1 MNILESLKMSAKVLI
16 AHKLRSSLTI
26 TGITIGSASVI
37 LMIGIGQGAKQLT
50 TEQFKS
56 LGPNVLFVSPGSEN
70 ERQTTLN
77 PPKTLVLKDAEA
89 IASQVPTVAAVAPQ
103 INLRELITY
112 GNRNTKQLVLGV
124 TPEFL
129 EVRNYQIAIG
139 RFINAIDLKRNTS
152 VVVLGSELAKRLFAE
167 QNPLGKQI
175 QIKNLR
181 LEVIGVMEP
190 KGTFLG
196 TNQDETAY
204 LPISTLTLK
213 LRGQTS
219 AYGISLTY
227 ISVSA
232 RDQNSIR
239 AAKFQIENL
248 LRLRHKIMGE
258 DDFTVQTQQTILQTV
273 NLVTNGLIVMLAL
286 IASISLLVGGIGVMN
301 IMLVSVTERTPE
313 IGLRKA
319 IGATEKD
326 ILIQFLIEAVLLS
339 TAGGLL
345 GTLIGVGGGL
355 LISSLSSLAVIIS
368 PFVIALAVGTSGGIG
383 LFFGVVPAQKAAKLE
398 PIVALKRT

>member
-1 MNILESLKMSAKVLI
+1 MNILESLKMASATLT

-56 LGPNVLFVSPGSEN
+56 LGPNVLFVSPGIEN

-77 PPKTLVLKDAEA
+77 PPKTLVLDDAEA

-112 GNRNTKQLVLGV
+112 RRRNTKQLVLGV

-129 EVRNYQIAIG
+129 EVRNYQIAQG
-139 RFINAIDLKRNTS
+139 RFITDIDLKRNTS
-152 VVVLGSELAKRLFAE
+152 VVVLGSDLAKQLFSE

-175 QIKNLR
+175 QIRNLR
-181 LEVIGVMEP
+181 LEVVGVMEP

-213 LRGQTS
+213 LRGQNS
-219 AYGISLTY
+219 PYGTSLTY

-248 LRLRHKIMGE
+248 LRLRHKITNE
-258 DDFTVQTQQTILQTV
+258 DDFTVSTQQAILQTV
-273 NLVTNGLIVMLAL
+273 NLVTTGLIVMLAL
-286 IASISLLVGGIGVMN
+286 IAGISLVVGGIGVMN

-326 ILIQFLIEAVLLS
+326 ILVQFLIESIILS

-345 GTLIGVGGGL
+345 GAFIGISGGF
-355 LISSLSSLAVIIS
+355 LISSLSTLSVILS
-368 PFVIALAVGTSGGIG
+368 PWVIALAVGTSGGIG
-383 LFFGVVPAQKAAKLE
+383 LFFGVVPAKQAAKLE
-398 PIVALKRT
+398 PIVALRKS

>member
-1 MNILESLKMSAKVLI
+1 MNILESLKMASATLI

-56 LGPNVLFVSPGSEN
+56 LGPNVLFVSPGIEN

-77 PPKTLVLKDAEA
+77 PPKTLVLADAEA
-89 IASQVPTVAAVAPQ
+89 IAEQVPTVAAVAPQ

-112 GNRNTKQLVLGV
+112 RGRNTKQLVLGV

-129 EVRNYQIAIG
+129 EVRNYQIAQG
-139 RFINAIDLKRNTS
+139 RFIKDIDLKRNTS
-152 VVVLGSELAKRLFAE
+152 VVVLGSDLAKQLFAE
-167 QNPLGKQI
+167 QTPLGKEI
-175 QIKNLR
+175 QIRNLR
-181 LEVIGVMEP
+181 LEVIGIMEP

-204 LPISTLTLK
+204 LPITTLKLK
-213 LRGQTS
+213 LRGQNS
-219 AYGISLTY
+219 PYGTSLTY

-232 RDQNSIR
+232 KNQNSIR

-248 LRLRHKIMGE
+248 LRLRHKITGE
-258 DDFTVQTQQTILQTV
+258 DDFTVQTQQAILQTV
-273 NLVTNGLIVMLAL
+273 NLVTTGLIVMLAL
-286 IASISLLVGGIGVMN
+286 IAGISLLVGGIGVMN

-326 ILIQFLIEAVLLS
+326 ILIQFLIESIILS

-345 GTLIGVGGGL
+345 GAFIGISGGFLIT
-355 LISSLSSLAVIIS
+355 SLSTLSVILS
-368 PFVIALAVGTSGGIG
+368 PWIIALAVGTSGGIG
-383 LFFGVVPAQKAAKLE
+383 LFFGVVPAKQAAKLE
-398 PIVALKRT
+398 PIVALKKT

>member
-1 MNILESLKMSAKVLI
+1 MNILESFKMASATLI

-37 LMIGIGQGAKQLT
+37 LMIGIGEGAKQLA

-56 LGPNVLFVSPGSEN
+56 LGPNVLFVSPGSEKAR
-70 ERQTTLN
+70 ETSLN
-77 PPKTLVLKDAEA
+77 PPKTLVLADAEA

-112 GNRNTKQLVLGV
+112 RNRNTKQLVLGV

-129 EVRNYQIAIG
+129 EVRNYQIAKG
-139 RFINAIDLKRNTS
+139 RFITQIDIKRKIS
-152 VVVLGSELAKRLFAE
+152 VVVLGYDLAQRLFVE
-167 QNPLGKQI
+167 KNPLGEQI
-175 QIKNLR
+175 QIRNLR
-181 LEVIGVMEP
+181 LEVVGVLEP

-213 LRGQTS
+213 LRGQNS
-219 AYGISLTY
+219 PYGTALTY
-227 ISVSA
+227 MSVSA
-232 RDQNSIR
+232 RDKNSIR

-248 LRLRHKIMGE
+248 LRLRHKITNE
-258 DDFTVQTQQTILQTV
+258 DDFTVSTQETILKTV
-273 NLVTNGLIVMLAL
+273 DLVTNGLIVMLAL

-301 IMLVSVTERTPE
+301 IMLVSVTERTQE

-319 IGATEKD
+319 LGATEKD
-326 ILIQFLIEAVLLS
+326 ILFQFLIESILLS
-339 TAGGLL
+339 IAGGIL
-345 GTLIGVGGGL
+345 GTVIGISGSL
-355 LISSLSSLAVIIS
+355 LISSLSTLSVILS
-368 PFVIALAVGTSGGIG
+368 PWVIVLAVGTSGAIG
-383 LFFGVVPAQKAAKLE
+383 LFFGVVPAQKAAQLE
-398 PIVALKRT
+398 PIVALRKS

>member
-1 MNILESLKMSAKVLI
+1 MNILESLKMASATLT

-56 LGPNVLFVSPGSEN
+56 LGPNVLFVSPGIEN

-77 PPKTLVLKDAEA
+77 PPKTLVLDDAEA

-112 GNRNTKQLVLGV
+112 RRRNTKQLVLGV

-129 EVRNYQIAIG
+129 EVRNYQIAQG
-139 RFINAIDLKRNTS
+139 RFITDIDLKRNTS
-152 VVVLGSELAKRLFAE
+152 VVVLGSDLAKQLFSE

-175 QIKNLR
+175 QIRNLR
-181 LEVIGVMEP
+181 LEVVGVMEP

-213 LRGQTS
+213 LRGQNS
-219 AYGISLTY
+219 PYGTSLTY

-248 LRLRHKIMGE
+248 LRLRHKITNE
-258 DDFTVQTQQTILQTV
+258 DDFTVSTQQAILQTV
-273 NLVTNGLIVMLAL
+273 NLVTTGLIVMLAL
-286 IASISLLVGGIGVMN
+286 IAGISLVVGGIGVMN

-326 ILIQFLIEAVLLS
+326 ILVQFLIESIILS

-345 GTLIGVGGGL
+345 GAFIGISGGF
-355 LISSLSSLAVIIS
+355 LISSLSTLSVILS
-368 PFVIALAVGTSGGIG
+368 PWVIALAVGTSGGIG
-383 LFFGVVPAQKAAKLE
+383 LFFGVVPAKQAAKLE
-398 PIVALKRT
+398 PIVAL

>member
-70 ERQTTLN
+70 ERQMTLN

-326 ILIQFLIEAVLLS
+326 ILIQFLIESVLLS
-339 TAGGLL
+339 TVGGLL

-398 PIVALKRT
+398 PIVALRGT

>member
-1 MNILESLKMSAKVLI
+1 MNILESLKMSARILI
-16 AHKLRSSLTI
+16 THKLRSSLTI

-37 LMIGIGQGAKQLT
+37 LLIGIGEGAKQLA

-56 LGPNVLFVSPGSEN
+56 LGPNMLFVSPGTES

-77 PPKTLVLKDAEA
+77 PPKTLVLADSEA
-89 IASQVPTVAAVAPQ
+89 IASQVPSVAAVAPQ

-112 GNRNTKQLVLGV
+112 SNRNTKQLVLGV
-124 TPEFL
+124 SPEFL

-139 RFINAIDLKRNTS
+139 RFIKAIDLKHHTS

-175 QIKNLR
+175 QIRNLR

-213 LRGQTS
+213 LRGQAS
-219 AYGISLTY
+219 PYGTSLTY

-248 LRLRHKIMGE
+248 LRLRHKIIGE
-258 DDFTVQTQQTILQTV
+258 DDFTVQTQQTILKTV
-273 NLVTNGLIVMLAL
+273 NLVTNGLIIMLAL

-326 ILIQFLIEAVLLS
+326 ILIQFLIESVLLS
-339 TAGGLL
+339 TAGGLF

-355 LISSLSSLAVIIS
+355 LISSLSSLSVIIS

-398 PIVALKRT
+398 PIVALRST